1 MLSILKLIRYQNLL
15 MLAFMQLI
23 FRYGFLKFQ
32 NIPLTLSDLQYGL
45 LVLATVSIAA
55 GGYIINNILDVE
67 TDSDNDPENVIVG
80 KTISEISAYNLYI
93 GFTVIG
99 VAIGFYLSNV
109 INKPGLASLF
119 IIIAGTLYFY
129 ATSLKQSLLI
139 GNIIVALLLSFSV
152 LIIGVFDLY
161 PVTFDANRPV
171 MGLLF
176 GILLDYALFAF
187 IINFMREIV
196 KDLEDIE
203 GDTNQGMNTLPIAFG
218 VNRTINLLFGFSF
231 IPIIC
236 TLYYINTYI
245 FESGLF
251 LSTIYGLVFLVAPL
265 LYFTI
270 KMRSAKTK
278 SDFHFLSM
286 LLKWILLFGM
296 FSIVVISLNL
306 KYHA

>member
-32 NIPLTLSDLQYGL
+32 NIPLALTDWQYGL
-45 LVLATVSIAA
+45 LVLATVAIAA

-80 KTISEISAYNLYI
+80 KTISEIKAYNLYI
-93 GFTVIG
+93 GFTVVG

-109 INKPGLASLF
+109 INKPGFASLF

-161 PVTFDANRPV
+161 PVTFDENRPI

-187 IINFMREIV
+187 ILNFIREIV

-218 VNRTINLLFGFSF
+218 VNRTINFVFGLSF
-231 IPIIC
+231 VAIIC
-236 TLYYINTYI
+236 TLYYIKTYI
-245 FESGLF
+245 FKSDLF
-251 LSTIYGLVFLVAPL
+251 ISTFYGLVFILAPII
-265 LYFTI
+265 YFTI
-270 KMRSAKTK
+270 KIRSAKTK
-278 SDFHFLSM
+278 SDFHFLSS

-296 FSIVVISLNL
+296 LSIVVISLNL

>member
-1 MLSILKLIRYQNLL
+1 
-15 MLAFMQLI
+15 MQLI

-32 NIPLTLSDLQYGL
+32 NIPLALTDWQYGL

-55 GGYIINNILDVE
+55 GGYIINNILDVD
-67 TDSDNDPENVIVG
+67 TDTENDPENVIVG
-80 KTISEISAYNLYI
+80 KQISEVKAYNLYI

-109 INKPGLASLF
+109 INKPGFASMF
-119 IIIAGTLYFY
+119 IVIAATLYFY
-129 ATSLKQSLLI
+129 ATNLKQSLLI
-139 GNIIVALLLSFSV
+139 GNLIVALLLSFSV

-161 PVTFDANRPV
+161 PVTFDENRPV

-187 IINFMREIV
+187 ILNFIREIV

-203 GDTNQGMNTLPIAFG
+203 GDENQGMNTLPIAFG
-218 VNRTINLLFGFSF
+218 VNRTINFVFGLSF
-231 IPIIC
+231 VPIIC
-236 TLYYINTYI
+236 ALYYIKTYI

-251 LSTIYGLVFLVAPL
+251 ISTFYGLVFILAPII
-265 LYFTI
+265 YFTI
-270 KMRSAKTK
+270 KIRSAKTK
-278 SDFHFLSM
+278 SDFNFLST

-296 FSIVVISLNL
+296 LSIIVISLNL

>member
-1 MLSILKLIRYQNLL
+1 
-15 MLAFMQLI
+15 MQLI

-32 NIPLTLSDLQYGL
+32 NIPLALTDWQYGL

-55 GGYIINNILDVE
+55 GGYIINNILDVD
-67 TDSDNDPENVIVG
+67 TDTENDPENVIVG
-80 KTISEISAYNLYI
+80 KQISEVKAYNLYI

-109 INKPGLASLF
+109 INKPGFASMF
-119 IIIAGTLYFY
+119 IVIAATLYFY
-129 ATSLKQSLLI
+129 ATNLKQSLLI
-139 GNIIVALLLSFSV
+139 GNLIVALLLSFSV

-161 PVTFDANRPV
+161 PVTFDENRPV

-187 IINFMREIV
+187 ILNFIREIV

-203 GDTNQGMNTLPIAFG
+203 GDENQGMNTLPIAYG
-218 VNRTINLLFGFSF
+218 VNRTINFVFGLSF
-231 IPIIC
+231 VPIIC
-236 TLYYINTYI
+236 ALYYIKTYI

-251 LSTIYGLVFLVAPL
+251 ISTFYSLVFILAPII
-265 LYFTI
+265 YFTI
-270 KMRSAKTK
+270 KIRSAKTK
-278 SDFHFLSM
+278 SDFNFLST

-296 FSIVVISLNL
+296 LSIIVISLNL